1 MCGIAGQLGSISEDI
16 GEHLLRELAYRGPD
30 DRGDWVSQAALR
42 VHTRLGIIDLSE
54 AGRQPMEWRGNGC
67 GEAPVVLVCVTSIY
81 EGFGMSILEAQAMG
95 RPVLTSKLEPMSE
108 VAGEEA
114 LKIDLLDRSTIRSGV
129 ERLLNEP
136 VLRSDLVQK
145 GFANVRGYTAG
156 SIAARYAEIYREIAR
171 AK

>member
-1 MCGIAGQLGSISEDI
+1 MCGIVGQFGSISEDI

-30 DRGDWVSQAALR
+30 DRGDWVSQAALL
-42 VHTRLGIIDLSE
+42 VHTRLAIIDLSE

-67 GEAPVVLVCVTSIY
+67 GEAPVLVCFASIY
-81 EGFGMSILEAQAMG
+81 EGFGMPILEAQATG

-145 GFANVRGYTAG
+145 RFANVRGYTTG